1 MASQSKMTL
10 KTKKEIMIA
19 FLLAVCMLL
28 GVAVMVLV
36 EQKVGTPIYYNGE
49 MKNICVRIN
58 EICSSN
64 RSIISDDSGEYPDY
78 IELYN
83 YGETFNLADF
93 GLANDT
99 NNSKVYSFGDI
110 TFEANSYLVIFLDG
124 IEIPF
129 RLSSDGNEYIALV
142 AWDGTVID
150 SANTVKTLGD
160 EVMLWK
166 NGEFELSYEA
176 SPGYENTAEGAAQF
190 KAGATDGS
198 LSLAINEILTSN
210 GSALPD
216 FEGEFCDIIEIKNVS
231 PAIVSTKGYYISDD
245 MKNRARFALPERT
258 LAPGDILLVFAS
270 GKDTVAEN
278 GEIHSDFRISDG
290 EEIVLSVGSK
300 YVTQKAV
307 YCENNCSLSRVQGDN
322 GYEYVKMLATPGY
335 ENDESGKEALEAA
348 RIDTAPALV
357 ISELLLS
364 QDLTAYGGKLRDVI
378 EICNI
383 SDKEVSTKGWFV
395 SDSEEDPYKYALPEK
410 TLMPNECIVLYAENG
425 SGENLCGFALSS
437 GESVYMT
444 TPEYKRSEYISC
456 ISAGR
461 GNSRSYSLENGVAV
475 YTDGA
480 ISIGFANSE
489 AGIASY
495 EAAVRPSDIEISEVV
510 SSNTQY
516 LAGPYKTYH
525 DFIELHNRT
534 DNDITLDGYFLSD
547 DPEQPRKAG
556 LDGVVIPANSYIAVI
571 LSSEGQNVPL
581 GYTVLP
587 FGINASGETLVLSRG
602 DYILDSAPVP
612 SLAPNTAYGRADGE
626 NGFSVLA
633 SVTPEK
639 ANSKRATEK
648 TASPQSSLGQGVYGE
663 TVTIELT
670 GEGNIYYTLDCTEPN
685 ADSTRYTSPITVSK
699 TTVIRCIAIESGK
712 LKSEVADLTFIVNEN
727 DSLEA
732 ISIVTEPK
740 NLFDYYTGIY
750 ETGPRASSVF
760 PYEGANYYNRWERE
774 ASVNF
779 FAENDEGFYENCG
792 IRIFGGLS
800 RSLPKKSFA
809 LFFRSAYGSDALYYQ
824 LFEDSELDS
833 ETPVRTIN
841 TPVCATLW

>member
-190 KAGATDGS
+190 KAGATDGN

-335 ENDESGKEALEAA
+335 END
-348 RIDTAPALV
+348 
-357 ISELLLS
+357 
-364 QDLTAYGGKLRDVI
+364 
-378 EICNI
+378 
-383 SDKEVSTKGWFV
+383 
-395 SDSEEDPYKYALPEK
+395 
-410 TLMPNECIVLYAENG
+410 
-425 SGENLCGFALSS
+425 
-437 GESVYMT
+437 
-444 TPEYKRSEYISC
+444 
-456 ISAGR
+456 
-461 GNSRSYSLENGVAV
+461 
-475 YTDGA
+475 
-480 ISIGFANSE
+480 
-489 AGIASY
+489 
-495 EAAVRPSDIEISEVV
+495 
-510 SSNTQY
+510 
-516 LAGPYKTYH
+516 
-525 DFIELHNRT
+525 
-534 DNDITLDGYFLSD
+534 
-547 DPEQPRKAG
+547 
-556 LDGVVIPANSYIAVI
+556 
-571 LSSEGQNVPL
+571 
-581 GYTVLP
+581 
-587 FGINASGETLVLSRG
+587 
-602 DYILDSAPVP
+602 
-612 SLAPNTAYGRADGE
+612 
-626 NGFSVLA
+626 
-633 SVTPEK
+633 
-639 ANSKRATEK
+639 
-648 TASPQSSLGQGVYGE
+648 
-663 TVTIELT
+663 
-670 GEGNIYYTLDCTEPN
+670 
-685 ADSTRYTSPITVSK
+685 
-699 TTVIRCIAIESGK
+699 
-712 LKSEVADLTFIVNEN
+712 
-727 DSLEA
+727 
-732 ISIVTEPK
+732 
-740 NLFDYYTGIY
+740 
-750 ETGPRASSVF
+750 
-760 PYEGANYYNRWERE
+760 
-774 ASVNF
+774 
-779 FAENDEGFYENCG
+779 
-792 IRIFGGLS
+792 
-800 RSLPKKSFA
+800 
-809 LFFRSAYGSDALYYQ
+809 
-824 LFEDSELDS
+824 
-833 ETPVRTIN
+833 
-841 TPVCATLW
+841 